1 MLNLFTETLT
11 VTCNEDA
18 TVHNES
24 IALDNVVPVVGS
36 FMEDGNLLEMFARV
50 FDLNYY
56 KLYLKAPQPLCILFL
71 PQPLLFPSTCARVL
85 CRVVSPGTCLRLGAL
100 TGVMG

>member
-36 FMEDGNLLEMFARV
+36 FVEDGNVLEMFARV
-50 FDLNYY
+50 FDLYYY
-56 KLYLKAPQPLCILFL
+56 KLYLKAPSLCVFCFCRNPSSSPPPVL
-71 PQPLLFPSTCARVL
+71 PCV
-85 CRVVSPGTCLRLGAL
+85 
-100 TGVMG
+100 